1 MEIKHCSVQ
10 RMQPVCLNRW
20 ENLFPVYYQ
29 NKTTLCY
36 FSCAKN
42 MPFTVVLRKIP
53 LDFSLP
59 QDQLLRQVPS
69 VSNVNLSGLCLTS
82 MGNVAVSER
91 DLELSDFWSRSVCE
105 GHWVLREPLA
115 SSLLQA

>member
-1 MEIKHCSVQ
+1 MEIKHCSVL
-10 RMQPVCLNRW
+10 RMQPVLLNRW
-20 ENLFPVYYQ
+20 ENQFPVYYQ

-36 FSCAKN
+36 FSCARN

-53 LDFSLP
+53 LGFSLP

-69 VSNVNLSGLCLTS
+69 VSDVNLPGLCLTS

-105 GHWVLREPLA
+105 GHWVLRGPLA